1 MKKAIRYSKKREAIL
16 QAIRSTSAHPSAEWI
31 YQTLKPDHPDL
42 SLGTV
47 YRNLLF
53 FQQQGTIQSVG
64 VVNGQEHFDWDTR
77 PHSHFVCHSCGA
89 ILDLHTIDVDKQTD
103 QAVSSQYGFV
113 VDRHELTFYGVC
125 KDCQTHPDHTNHP
138 NH

>member
-1 MKKAIRYSKKREAIL
+1 MEKATRYSKKREAIL
-16 QAIRSTSAHPSAEWI
+16 RVIRSTSAHPSAEWI
-31 YQTLKPDHPDL
+31 YQALKPEHPDL

-77 PHSHFVCHSCGA
+77 PHSHFVCQSCGG
-89 ILDLHTIDVDKQTD
+89 ILDLHDIHAGEQLDE
-103 QAVSSQYGFV
+103 AVSSQYGFV
-113 VDRHELTFYGVC
+113 VQRHELTFYGIC
-125 KDCQTHPDHTNHP
+125 NACQNHP
-138 NH
+138 ANQTI